1 MRFQPL
7 FIFLALAIIAGC
19 SGITVSQDYDQ
30 QADFAVFKTYAWK
43 QDPAAVKDDEAE
55 LSPLVAARI
64 RNAIATELEAKGISY
79 SDTSADFLV
88 DYNLKVESKISSSN
102 VQTSIGF
109 GTGGYRS
116 FGAVGISS
124 APDIRQY
131 DEGTLYIDFYASD
144 NNKLVWRGISS
155 QAIDKHEDPDKLTE
169 QINLNVQKIL
179 EQYPPG
185 ASRGSS

>member
-1 MRFQPL
+1 MRFQTA
-7 FIFLALAIIAGC
+7 FVFLIITMTAGC

-30 QADFAVFKTYAWK
+30 KTDFTPFKTYAWK
-43 QDPAAVKDDEAE
+43 TDPDAVQDDETE

-64 RNAIATELEAKGISY
+64 RNAIETELKAKGIAY
-79 SDTSADFLV
+79 SEASPDFMV

-116 FGAVGISS
+116 FGAIGISS

-144 NNKLVWRGISS
+144 ENKLVWRGISS
-155 QAIDKHEDPDKLTE
+155 QAIDKHQDPDKLTE

-179 EQYPPG
+179 EQFPPG
-185 ASRGSS
+185 TTSDS